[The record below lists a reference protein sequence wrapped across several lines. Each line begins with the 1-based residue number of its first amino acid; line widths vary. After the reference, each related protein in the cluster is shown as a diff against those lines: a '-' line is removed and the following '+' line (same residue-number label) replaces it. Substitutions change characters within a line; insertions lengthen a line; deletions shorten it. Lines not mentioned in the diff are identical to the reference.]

1 MARGSRPASEM
12 APQPTFL
19 VGQRSAIWFAVS
31 GQGAVLALAH
41 RSQHLRSC
49 GSVSCSFIF
58 LTLRVRVSAREVSQ
72 GLFLDGSRA
81 VSLTLDLCVHFGLLL
96 SLCGSRVSQ
105 KKIFLS

>member
-19 VGQRSAIWFAVS
+19 VGQRSAIWLAVS

-72 GLFLDGSRA
+72 GLIPRWQPSCFS
-81 VSLTLDLCVHFGLLL
+81 HPGLVCPLWT
-96 SLCGSRVSQ
+96 VT
-105 KKIFLS
+105 